1 MACEVVRVE
10 PQSQFVLH
18 LQRGMDPD
26 VAARAEGTGTRLFLD
41 HSGFDL
47 NDERARNAFD
57 RMGRGWRDEILPR
70 LAQLVAELPD

>member
-1 MACEVVRVE
+1 M
-10 PQSQFVLH
+10 
-18 LQRGMDPD
+18 
-26 VAARAEGTGTRLFLD
+26 AARAEGTGTRLFLD